1 MDVTVWLACN
11 GHHLKGSLYEE
22 MFVQNVL
29 TRVRELDFRALSA
42 QYRFMDDDGR
52 TRYCDFVI
60 QEGEGVRIA
69 IEVDGYDKRGTGHG
83 MSRSDFLDWQRRQAS
98 LVAQGW
104 RVIRFAN
111 VDVRDNALRCA
122 ELLGLLLRDERSKES
137 HSRSLEQRI
146 RELETAQQLKVAEER
161 ASYGEERKELE
172 LLKAELVQARQTRK
186 LSQEESRR
194 LEELE
199 QAQLQVK
206 MLERETNIM
215 KTTIWAFTLLLVVVL
230 VLVFQGRVPSN
241 DQAAAGRDVSQLQGA
256 QVAADLDAA
265 AARAQPAPSLAGSSC
280 EQPLPWGMA
289 RDHVGKVVAIAGPV
303 VRVGIRDDVRGRPV
317 FITMGQAFPSRQ
329 RVDLVIWQDTR
340 SEFLPLLEQGLE
352 GRDVCAFAE
361 VGQREGIPQLVLR
374 DRSELKLR

>member
-11 GHHLKGSLYEE
+11 GHHLKDSLYEE

-241 DQAAAGRDVSQLQGA
+241 DQAAA
-256 QVAADLDAA
+256 
-265 AARAQPAPSLAGSSC
+265 ARAQPAPSLAGSSC
-280 EQPLPWGMA
+280 GQPLPWGMA

-340 SEFLPLLEQGLE
+340 SEFLALLEQGLE

-361 VGQREGIPQLVLR
+361 VGQRDGIPQLVLR
-374 DRSELKLR
+374 SRSELKLR